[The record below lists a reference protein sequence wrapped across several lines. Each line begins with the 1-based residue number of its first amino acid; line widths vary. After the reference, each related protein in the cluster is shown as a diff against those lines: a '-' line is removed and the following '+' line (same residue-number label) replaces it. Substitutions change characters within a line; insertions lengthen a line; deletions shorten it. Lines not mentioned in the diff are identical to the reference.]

1 MTDKLYEKNPYIREF
16 DARVT
21 ECEAKGD
28 IYRICL
34 DRSAFFPEGGG
45 QPGDR
50 GWLGDAVI
58 SDTHEKA
65 GKVWHYAD
73 RPLEI
78 GSEVRGRLDW
88 AFRYSNMQ
96 NHAGEHIV
104 SGLIH
109 GKYGYDNVGF
119 HMGSEAITL
128 DINGELTEEQVRE
141 IEMKANQAIQENVP
155 IQGGHTSKGGA
166 CPNELSK

>member
-1 MTDKLYEKNPYIREF
+1 M
-16 DARVT
+16 
-21 ECEAKGD
+21 
-28 IYRICL
+28 
-34 DRSAFFPEGGG
+34 
-45 QPGDR
+45 
-50 GWLGDAVI
+50 
-58 SDTHEKA
+58 
-65 GKVWHYAD
+65 
-73 RPLEI
+73 
-78 GSEVRGRLDW
+78 
-88 AFRYSNMQ
+88 
-96 NHAGEHIV
+96 V